1 MTTHGHFIGPV
12 RLAATKQLWQ
22 MTHTNKKVLY
32 GAARTDNREPLP
44 EGFADSNAERGLDK
58 FEPVGFHAKPLVLY
72 DELDQS
78 YAIKAWI
85 DLTAL
90 DEALALMCI
99 QKRMLRHH
107 KQKYTYIIQAVEAVL
122 GQ

>member
-1 MTTHGHFIGPV
+1 M
-12 RLAATKQLWQ
+12 A
-22 MTHTNKKVLY
+22 HTNKKLIY
-32 GAARTDNREPLP
+32 GAAQTDNKEQLP
-44 EGFADSNAERGLDK
+44 AGSEDSNAERGLDK
-58 FEPVGFHAKPLVLY
+58 LEPVGFHANPLVLY

-78 YAIKAWI
+78 YGIKAWI